1 MANRRLSWTLPVVTP
16 RQHPIAQVEIA
27 FRVDITL
34 PWTVQAS
41 VLEADPQEM
50 LFADVPVGDMF
61 YRAVVIDTSGARG
74 NDAVISASGAYDLPG
89 SVTNFIATE
98 E

>member
-1 MANRRLSWTLPVVTP
+1 MANRRLSWTLPNVTP

-41 VLEADPQEM
+41 VLASDPQEM

-61 YRAVVIDTSGARG
+61 YRAVVIDAAGGRG
-74 NDAVISASGAYDLPG
+74 NDAVISAFGAYDLPG
-89 SVTNFIATE
+89 SVTSFTAAE